1 MPVTEAGEGH
11 LYNGAVEALTTLT
24 GAALSFALGYARLNW
39 ALVGEPALFVTSAV
53 GGAVLVLMAGTE
65 DIWVAYAGYALF
77 RALYQMMITV
87 ARLSCMCTIDALLVF
102 TNSCFPQL
110 RGGAEHQRLELR
122 PRLRLQHLCGAPLP
136 DGADP
141 GRGGRRPLAGPPAP
155 PPVRRLRRLLDRH
168 RSPLPRHLRPLR
180 RTARR
185 RRLPPAL
192 PDGGALEE
200 QPQVS
205 LQN

>member
-65 DIWVAYAGYALF
+65 DIWVAYAGYAIF

-87 ARLSCMCTIDALLVF
+87 ARLSCMCTTIDVLAITNPYIVCSFEVARSIGDSSYGLVFGFNTFVALLFQTALTLAVADDALW
-102 TNSCFPQL
+102 
-110 RGGAEHQRLELR
+110 
-122 PRLRLQHLCGAPLP
+122 
-136 DGADP
+136 
-141 GRGGRRPLAGPPAP
+141 
-155 PPVRRLRRLLDRH
+155 
-168 RSPLPRHLRPLR
+168 
-180 RTARR
+180 
-185 RRLPPAL
+185 PAL
-192 PDGGALEE
+192 APRSQFVVYGAYWIAIAVLFLAIFGVSVARLDGGAGYLHRCRTEGLWR
-200 QPQVS
+200 S
-205 LQN
+205 KLR